1 MRQDLGL
8 GALVALVFSSMV
20 GAGIFSL
27 PQNMAQQAQV
37 GAIALGWLI
46 TGAGMLA
53 LACVYQRLA
62 LRRPDLD
69 GGIFTYARAGFGDF
83 IGFNAAWG
91 YWVCQLLANVSY
103 VVVLFSALSYFT
115 DRPGHTLLGEGNTP
129 LAIALGSVLVW
140 GVHLLILKGVRRAA
154 LVNLV
159 ATLAKLIPLL
169 VLCVAL
175 LLAFHLETFRLD
187 VWGEQ
192 ALGGVLE
199 QVTST
204 MKVTLWVFI
213 GIEGAVVVSARAR
226 RRQDVGRATLIALL
240 GALALY
246 VMVSL
251 FALGVMSQ
259 PEVAALKNPSTAA
272 ILAKI
277 VGPWGAWLINI
288 GMVISVLGAFLSW
301 TLLAS
306 EVPFIAAQSGLFP
319 RWFSR
324 LNQHGTPAHGLWATT
339 LLVQLFLLVI
349 LLQESTYLALVN
361 ITTSAALVP
370 YFFSAAYGLKLAW
383 QDKACGQASAR
394 DLLLGAVATGYG
406 LWLVYAAGVTY
417 LLLATLLYVPGLLIL
432 HLARRQQGLAW
443 GRAERLGGLL
453 LVCLAAWCGWSWW
466 QGWLA

>member
-1 MRQDLGL
+1 
-8 GALVALVFSSMV
+8 
-20 GAGIFSL
+20 
-27 PQNMAQQAQV
+27 
-37 GAIALGWLI
+37 
-46 TGAGMLA
+46 
-53 LACVYQRLA
+53 
-62 LRRPDLD
+62 
-69 GGIFTYARAGFGDF
+69 
-83 IGFNAAWG
+83 
-91 YWVCQLLANVSY
+91 
-103 VVVLFSALSYFT
+103 
-115 DRPGHTLLGEGNTP
+115 
-129 LAIALGSVLVW
+129 
-140 GVHLLILKGVRRAA
+140 
-154 LVNLV
+154 
-159 ATLAKLIPLL
+159 
-169 VLCVAL
+169 
-175 LLAFHLETFRLD
+175 
-187 VWGEQ
+187 
-192 ALGGVLE
+192 
-199 QVTST
+199 
-204 MKVTLWVFI
+204 
-213 GIEGAVVVSARAR
+213 
-226 RRQDVGRATLIALL
+226 
-240 GALALY
+240 
-246 VMVSL
+246 
-251 FALGVMSQ
+251 MSQ